1 MNGQIL
7 RPNFKEAKAS
17 TSFDV
22 SPYISEPIESAVI
35 EAYKDYAH
43 VCYVGHS
50 KRQIPALEI
59 KQINYYSQTC

>member
-43 VCYVGHS
+43 VCCEGHS
-50 KRQIPALEI
+50 KRRILTLDIRYRNDSFQ
-59 KQINYYSQTC
+59 